1 MRISKKSTR
10 VTIRSLPGPELVTR
24 NSYAHPTLNEA
35 VTIRKVSKPYERV
48 KFMNEM
54 QIELRA
60 TEMANSEQILSASK
74 ILEETPICDRE
85 AVLGK
90 AVIIANENAE
100 KTSQS
105 SRYLTNVEITKD
117 EKTIELFLARP
128 TFFGLG
134 KTETLPLLKTTLPL
148 EECKK

>member
-1 MRISKKSTR
+1 
-10 VTIRSLPGPELVTR
+10 
-24 NSYAHPTLNEA
+24 
-35 VTIRKVSKPYERV
+35 
-48 KFMNEM
+48 MNEM

-60 TEMANSEQILSASK
+60 TAMATSDQILSASK

-90 AVIIANENAE
+90 AVTIANANAE
-100 KTSQS
+100 KKLQA
-105 SRYLTNVEITKD
+105 SRYLTNVEITND
-117 EKTIELFLARP
+117 EKTIELIVARP

-134 KTETLPLLKTTLPL
+134 KTETRPVLKTTVPL